1 MGNAATQ
8 KRIDESILISVLIP
22 VYNVEKYIRETLASV
37 TSQGL
42 KDIEIIA
49 VDNKSTDGSLGILRE
64 IAAKEPRL
72 RVIALPENGGVRAS
86 RGAALEAA
94 RGRYVYFLDAD
105 DLLEPDILAQAFA
118 AAEAGQCDVLQF
130 GHREFRDSDGE
141 VFRTSLPNP
150 KCVGADIRANPAI
163 LHLQTKYIWDKLFR
177 HQFLLDNDIH
187 IPVYNYME
195 DHYFLFSVA
204 MKAKNFGILPVYGYR
219 YRRMVANART
229 RSYTEELLDC
239 SRAYWDIVQTTREAG
254 LFKELAPSIWR
265 NASECYRWRV
275 LGFANYDDRA
285 LQGRIVKDWFDFFQ
299 ANFPRWQ
306 KNLHLAGIPCHLP
319 PGQPKKVLLLGGTG
333 ALGAH
338 LRDILAEQGF
348 EVWVTSRSAHA
359 DAPHIHYLQLDAMD
373 FGAFKKL
380 TASRWDAIVDFMI
393 YPPKTF
399 EARLDV
405 FLRQTDQYV
414 SLSSAR
420 VYADAGMTP
429 LVEDSPRLLDTVGDA
444 EYLKTNE
451 YALAKAR
458 EEDILRAKGT
468 AGNWTI
474 IRPYV
479 TFSEER
485 LQLGTLEKE
494 QWLKRALEGRP
505 IVFSRDI
512 AEKLTTLTYG
522 RDVARGMAAVIGR
535 KEACGE
541 TFHIT
546 SPRQMRWSEVLDL
559 YVKVLADVLG
569 KAPKVVLTRE
579 SAQLR
584 TPGRYQVKYDRAFN
598 RRFDNAKIGRFVDVG
613 SFRDPKEA
621 LESCLRAFLASSRK
635 FRAVNAQLDELHDLA
650 AMGWPRRLAS
660 KIRRRIRALVKRTEK
675 AT

>member
-275 LGFANYDDRA
+275 LGFANYDDKA

>member
-94 RGRYVYFLDAD
+94 RGRFVYFLDAD

-130 GHREFRDSDGE
+130 GHREFRDGDGE

-275 LGFANYDDRA
+275 LGFANYDDKA

-468 AGNWTI
+468 SGNWTI

-650 AMGWPRRLAS
+650 AMGWPRRLVS

>member
-130 GHREFRDSDGE
+130 GHREFRDGDGE

-275 LGFANYDDRA
+275 LGFANYDDKA

-451 YALAKAR
+451 YVLAKAR

>member
-275 LGFANYDDRA
+275 LGFANYDDKA

-635 FRAVNAQLDELHDLA
+635 FRAVNAHLDELHDLA

>member
-239 SRAYWDIVQTTREAG
+239 SRAYWDIVQTTRRAG

-275 LGFANYDDRA
+275 LGFANYDDKA